1 MADER
6 KKPGNKKGLHPSRLV
21 SLSDGVF
28 AIAMT
33 ILILNLD
40 IPDNTPHDSQSLL
53 DALSGMTSNLLNFAL
68 AFLLLGTFWISHYR
82 KYHVIR
88 RTDDSMIWLN
98 ILTLMFVVLIPF
110 STSAYDDYTDLW
122 PAALLFE
129 GNILIV
135 GLLQYAQW
143 EYAIRGL
150 RLVDDDCE
158 ERNIYLLRY
167 VNLATPIVA
176 LLAMVIA
183 LLFSPAWS
191 STVFISI
198 PFIIA
203 MLRRKYRGEGED

>member
-1 MADER
+1 MAGER
-6 KKPGNKKGLHPSRLV
+6 KKSENTSGMHPSRVV

-33 ILILNLD
+33 ILILNLN
-40 IPDNTPHDSQSLL
+40 IPDSTPHDTQSLL
-53 DALSGMTSNLLNFAL
+53 DAFSGMTSNLMNFAL

-88 RTDDSMIWLN
+88 RTDDTMIWLN
-98 ILTLMFVVLIPF
+98 ILTLMFVALIPF

-122 PAALLFE
+122 PAALFFE
-129 GNILIV
+129 GNILVV

-150 RLVDDDCE
+150 RLVDDDYE

-167 VNLATPIVA
+167 LNLATPAVA

-183 LLFSPAWS
+183 LLISPAWS
-191 STVFISI
+191 AAVFISI
-198 PFIIA
+198 PFIIV
-203 MLRRKYRGEGED
+203 MLRRKFGGEAED